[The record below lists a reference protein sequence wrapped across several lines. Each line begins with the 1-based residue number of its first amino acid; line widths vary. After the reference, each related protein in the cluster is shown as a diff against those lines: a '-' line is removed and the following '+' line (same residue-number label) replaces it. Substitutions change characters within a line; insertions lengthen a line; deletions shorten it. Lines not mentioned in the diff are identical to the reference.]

1 MGGRGSE
8 FLSYQNFNSTSG
20 VDYGIMAEILGGM
33 DDDLDTKLPHKGFT
47 EKLKQKNIH
56 IKESTDKISE
66 DILLANIKK
75 VDEMA
80 NKYQKSTKTL
90 KKHKEE
96 LRIRSHILQNGV
108 EAAFM
113 SSKTK
118 FENLQVVY
126 NQDIQFSTKERI
138 EERTKDQIK
147 QEYWTRSDDLV
158 NHTIS
163 HEYGHYIQRILMQ
176 RDIQKNKEDKE
187 RREKLIADI
196 KKSASQRK
204 AQHLIDV
211 YSEEYATRY
220 IKSVQRV
227 CRKNFGRDY
236 EKVKLSDY
244 GTESNREYFAEIFCN
259 SETNTNPDDIGKAM
273 QIYLKKK
280 LK

>member
-20 VDYGIMAEILGGM
+20 VDYGILSDILASM
-33 DDDLDTKLPHKGFT
+33 YDDLDTKLPHKGFT

-90 KKHKEE
+90 KKHNEE
-96 LRIRSHILQNGV
+96 LRIRSYILPNDV
-108 EAAFM
+108 EAAFV
-113 SSKTK
+113 SSEKELK
-118 FENLQVVY
+118 HLQVVY
-126 NQDIQFSTKERI
+126 NQDIQFSTKERL
-138 EERTKDQIK
+138 EERTKDQIDR
-147 QEYWTRSDDLV
+147 EHWTRSDDLV

-163 HEYGHYIQRILMQ
+163 HEYGHYLQRILME
-176 RDIQKNKEDKE
+176 RDIQKNNADKE
-187 RREKLIADI
+187 RKQKLIADI
-196 KKSASQRK
+196 KKAKNNEEIEKLTQ
-204 AQHLIDV
+204 Q

-220 IKSVQRV
+220 IKSIQRV

-236 EKVKLSDY
+236 EKKILSKY
-244 GTESNREYFAEIFCN
+244 GTSSDREYFAEIFCN
-259 SETNTNPDDIGKAM
+259 SETNNNPDDIGKAM
-273 QIYLKKK
+273 QIYLNKK